1 MSVSG
6 VQAISVTQ
14 AGPAAQ
20 PNAVAGAADTRT
32 RSLGIDRNAFMQL
45 LLAQLRNQDPM
56 KPMEDKEFIGQL
68 AQLNTLEEMQKLN
81 DNIVQLTMTQGL
93 LQGSNLIGKWVK
105 ATNPDGTI
113 TEGLVSSVSMSNNQ
127 VSLVINGK
135 TVALDQV
142 LEVKAQA

>member
-1 MSVSG
+1 MNVLG
-6 VQAISVTQ
+6 VQSIQSALAGQSGAI
-14 AGPAAQ
+14 
-20 PNAVAGAADTRT
+20 AGAAES
-32 RSLGIDRNAFMQL
+32 RSLGVDRNAFMQL

-81 DNIVQLTMTQGL
+81 DNILQLTMTQGL

-105 ATNPDGTI
+105 AAGTDGVL
-113 TEGLVSSVSMSNNQ
+113 TEGLVSSVSMANNQ

-135 TVALDQV
+135 SVLLNQV
-142 LEVKAQA
+142 LEVKDQV

>member
-1 MSVSG
+1 MNVLG
-6 VQAISVTQ
+6 VQSIQSALAGQSGAI
-14 AGPAAQ
+14 AG
-20 PNAVAGAADTRT
+20 VAES
-32 RSLGIDRNAFMQL
+32 RSLGVDRNAFMQL

-81 DNIVQLTMTQGL
+81 DNILQLTMTQGL

-105 ATNPDGTI
+105 AAGTDGVL
-113 TEGLVSSVSMSNNQ
+113 TEGLVSSVSMANNQ

-135 TVALDQV
+135 SVLLNQV
-142 LEVKAQA
+142 LEVKDQV